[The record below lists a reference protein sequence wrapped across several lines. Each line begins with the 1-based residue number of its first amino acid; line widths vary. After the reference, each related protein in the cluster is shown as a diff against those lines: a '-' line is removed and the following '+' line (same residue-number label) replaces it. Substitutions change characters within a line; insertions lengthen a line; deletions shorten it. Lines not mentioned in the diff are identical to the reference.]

1 MELLSVRT
9 TEEVKALI
17 NREFTY
23 KLESEAVSLLD
34 SVNRICSKDIK
45 ASLNIPNFRR
55 STVDGYAVNSRDV
68 FGASESMQALME
80 LKEEII
86 MGKVPESV
94 IFDAG
99 ECSYVPT
106 GGMLPEGSDSVV
118 MLEYCDRLDD
128 KTILIN
134 KPSAPGENVVQIGED
149 VSINDIV
156 LKDGQRLR
164 PYEIGV
170 LASQGIKEVTI
181 YKKPKVAIISTGDEI
196 VSIEMNPKLGEI
208 RDINSYMLY
217 SLIIKDG
224 GIPISYGVIKDEFM
238 LLKNAVDKAL
248 KECDIVL
255 ISGGSS
261 VGKKDHTLK
270 VIDSYEN
277 GGVLVH
283 GMAIKPGK
291 PTIVGKAYE
300 KIVFGLPGH
309 PLAASIVYKILV
321 KDYINK
327 LMKLKEEEYGIAAEL
342 SINYHK
348 AMGREEYL
356 PVTLGK
362 EKDKVIADPV
372 FGKSGIITAFSKAYG
387 YIRIDKDV
395 EGLYKGEKVEVYK
408 L

>member
-1 MELLSVRT
+1 MELLSVMT

-23 KLESEAVSLLD
+23 KLEFESVSLLD

-45 ASLNIPNFRR
+45 AGCCIPNFRR
-55 STVDGYAVNSRDV
+55 STVDGFAVNSRDV
-68 FGASESMQALME
+68 FGASESMQAMME

-86 MGKVPESV
+86 MGETPALT
-94 IFDAG
+94 IFNAG

-118 MLEYCDRLDD
+118 MLEYCDKLDD

-134 KPSAPGENVVQIGED
+134 KPSAPGENVIQIGED
-149 VSINDIV
+149 ISINDIV
-156 LKDGQRLR
+156 INDGQRLR

-170 LASQGIKEVTI
+170 LAAQGVNEVTI
-181 YKKPKVAIISTGDEI
+181 YKRPKVAIISTGDEI
-196 VSIEMNPKLGEI
+196 VSIETNPKLGEI
-208 RDINSYMLY
+208 RDINTYLLY
-217 SLIIKDG
+217 SSIIQDG

-238 LLKNAVDKAL
+238 LLKNTVDFAL

-261 VGKKDHTLK
+261 VGKKDQTLK
-270 VIDSYEN
+270 VINSYDN
-277 GGVLVH
+277 GVLVH

-291 PTIVGKAYE
+291 PTIVGKAGE
-300 KIVFGLPGH
+300 KIIFGLPGH

-321 KDYINK
+321 KDYINN
-327 LMKLKEEEYGIAAEL
+327 LMKLKEAEYGITARM

-348 AMGREEYL
+348 ARGRVEYL
-356 PVTLGK
+356 PVSLERING
-362 EKDKVIADPV
+362 KVIASPV

-387 YIRIDKDV
+387 YIRIDKNV
-395 EGLYKGEKVEVYK
+395 EGLYEGEKVEVYK

>member
-1 MELLSVRT
+1 MELLSVMK

-23 KLESEAVSLLD
+23 KLESETISLLD

-45 ASLNIPNFRR
+45 ASFNIPSFRR

-68 FGASESMQALME
+68 FGASESIPAFME

-86 MGKVPESV
+86 MGKAPESV
-94 IFDAG
+94 LVNAG
-99 ECSYVPT
+99 ECSYIPT

-149 VSINDIV
+149 MSMNDIV
-156 LKDGQRLR
+156 IKDGQRLR

-170 LASQGIKEVTI
+170 LAAQGINKVNI
-181 YKKPKVAIISTGDEI
+181 YKKPKIAIISTGDEI
-196 VSIEMNPKLGEI
+196 VSIETDPKLGEI
-208 RDINSYMLY
+208 RDINTYMLC

-224 GIPISYGVIKDEFM
+224 GIPISYGVVKDEFL
-238 LLKNAVDKAL
+238 LLKSNVDKAL
-248 KECDIVL
+248 KECDVVL

-261 VGKKDHTLK
+261 VGIKDHTLK
-270 VIDSYEN
+270 VIDSYDN

-309 PLAASIVYKILV
+309 PLAASVVYKILV
-321 KDYINK
+321 KGYINK
-327 LMKLKEEEYGIAAEL
+327 LMKLKEEEYGITAEMN
-342 SINYHK
+342 INYHK

-356 PVTLGK
+356 PVSLEK
-362 EKDKVIADPV
+362 ENDKIIAYPV
-372 FGKSGIITAFSKAYG
+372 FGRSGIITAFSRAYG

-395 EGLYKGEKVEVYK
+395 EGLYKGDKVMVYK

>member
-9 TEEVKALI
+9 TEEVRALI
-17 NREFTY
+17 NREFAY
-23 KLESEAVSLLD
+23 KLESETVSLLD

-45 ASLNIPNFRR
+45 ANLDIPNFRR
-55 STVDGYAVNSRDV
+55 STVDGFAVNSRDV
-68 FGASESMQALME
+68 FGASESMPAIME
-80 LKEEII
+80 LIEEII
-86 MGKVPESV
+86 MGKSPESE
-94 IFDAG
+94 IYNAG

-106 GGMLPEGSDSVV
+106 GGMLPQGSDSVV

-134 KPSAPGENVVQIGED
+134 KQSAPGENVVQIGED
-149 VSINDIV
+149 VSIGDIV
-156 LKDGQRLR
+156 VKDGQRLR

-170 LASQGIKEVTI
+170 LAAQGIKEVNI

-196 VSIEMNPKLGEI
+196 VSIETDPKLGEI
-208 RDINSYMLY
+208 RDINTYMLY
-217 SLIIKDG
+217 SLIKQDG
-224 GIPISYGVIKDEFM
+224 GIPISYGIVKDEF
-238 LLKNAVDKAL
+238 LLLRNIVDKAL

-270 VIDSYEN
+270 VIDSYDN

-309 PLAASIVYKILV
+309 PLAASVVYKILV
-321 KDYINK
+321 KDYIDK
-327 LMKLKEEEYGIAAEL
+327 LMKLKEEEYGIAAEM

-356 PVTLGK
+356 PVSLRK
-362 EKDKVIADPV
+362 ENDKVIAYPV
-372 FGKSGIITAFSKAYG
+372 FGKSGIITAFSRAYG
-387 YIRIDKDV
+387 YIRINKDV
-395 EGLYKGEKVEVYK
+395 EGLYKGEKIEVYK

>member
-1 MELLSVRT
+1 MELLRVMS

-23 KLESEAVSLLD
+23 KLESETVCLLD

-45 ASLNIPNFRR
+45 ANLNIPNFRR

-68 FGASESMQALME
+68 FGASESMPALME
-80 LKEEII
+80 LKEEIL
-86 MGKVPESV
+86 MGKAPESEL
-94 IFDAG
+94 FDAG

-106 GGMLPEGSDSVV
+106 GGMIPEGSDSVV

-156 LKDGQRLR
+156 LKNGQKLR

-170 LASQGIKEVTI
+170 LAAQGIKEVNV

-208 RDINSYMLY
+208 RDINTYMLY
-217 SLIIKDG
+217 GLIINDG

-238 LLKNAVDKAL
+238 LLKNTVDKAL

-261 VGKKDHTLK
+261 VGIKDHTLK
-270 VIDSYEN
+270 VIDSYDN

-309 PLAASIVYKILV
+309 PLAASVVYKILV
-321 KDYINK
+321 KNYINK
-327 LMKLKEEEYGIAAEL
+327 LMKLNEEEYGIAAEM

-356 PVTLGK
+356 PVSLERIDGK
-362 EKDKVIADPV
+362 IIASPV

-387 YIRIDKDV
+387 YIRINKNV